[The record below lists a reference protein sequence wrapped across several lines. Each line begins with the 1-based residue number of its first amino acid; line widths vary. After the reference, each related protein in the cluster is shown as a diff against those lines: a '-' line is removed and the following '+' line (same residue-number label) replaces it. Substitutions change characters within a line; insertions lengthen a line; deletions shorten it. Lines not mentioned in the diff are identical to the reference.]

1 MDVLLSI
8 VKKVVMF
15 CLISFV
21 ILELAP
27 KEEYKKYLNL
37 FTGMVLILL
46 IISPVYEL
54 FTGKIPVTDE
64 LQKYYLKNELKDMDI
79 YFGEYDKMRVDAVT
93 GEYRKQI
100 EAHIGEIVKQ
110 NRMAVEEVLVSLNT
124 DVESE
129 NFLQVEAV
137 TVKVSP
143 KYRHESLK
151 IQEIVMEQN
160 ESAES
165 LSEIEIKKTISQ
177 FYNVET
183 DNINIIK

>member
-1 MDVLLSI
+1 MDLVLSI

-15 CLISFV
+15 CLVSFV

-46 IISPVYEL
+46 LISPVYEL

-64 LQKYYLKNELKDMDI
+64 LSKYYLKNELKDMDI

-100 EAHIGEIVKQ
+100 ETHIGEIAGQ
-110 NRMAVEEVLVSLNT
+110 NRMAVEEVTVLLNT

-129 NFLQVEAV
+129 NFLQVESV
-137 TVKVSP
+137 TMRVSK
-143 KYRHESLK
+143 KYRDESLK
-151 IQEIVMEQN
+151 IQEIVMEQK
-160 ESAES
+160 EGAES